1 MKKILLAGSTGYL
14 GSYIGKELQKQAYFY
29 RAIAR
34 NPEKLKINGIEA
46 NDVLKAELTV
56 PDSIRECCNGIDVV
70 ISTVGITRQKD
81 GLTYMDVDYQ
91 ANMNLLKEAQK
102 SGVKKFIYVSVLNGE
117 KLRNLKICDAKE
129 MFVEQL
135 KKSGMDYCIVRPNG
149 FFSDM
154 SEIFNMAKRGRVY
167 LFGNGEL
174 KANPIHGEDLATV
187 CVDTIDKPDKEVEI
201 GGPETLTQNEIASIA
216 FSVLGNKPKI
226 THIPD
231 WVRDAILKLVRLLTR
246 SKFYGPIEFFLTVM
260 AIDMLA
266 PEYGKHSLKVWA
278 NSKSRRDSVL
288 CYFVYSLFSVC
299 CSQFLEDQ
307 LSG

>member
-1 MKKILLAGSTGYL
+1 MTKPA
-14 GSYIGKELQKQAYFY
+14 
-29 RAIAR
+29 
-34 NPEKLKINGIEA
+34 
-46 NDVLKAELTV
+46 
-56 PDSIRECCNGIDVV
+56 SITKSCKDIDVV

-91 ANMNLLKEAQK
+91 ANMNLLEEAKK

-135 KKSGMDYCIVRPNG
+135 KKSGLDYCIVRPNG

-154 SEIFNMAKRGRVY
+154 SEFFNMAKRGRVY

-174 KANPIHGEDLATV
+174 RANPIHGEDLATV
-187 CVDTIDKPDKEVEI
+187 CVDAIVKSDKEVEI

-216 FSVLGNKPKI
+216 FDILGNKPET

-231 WVRDAILKLVRLLTR
+231 WVRVAILKVVRFFTG
-246 SKFYGPIEFFLTVM
+246 SKVYGPVEFFLTVM
-260 AIDMLA
+260 AMDMLA
-266 PEYGKHSLKVWA
+266 PEYGKHTLKE
-278 NSKSRRDSVL
+278 
-288 CYFVYSLFSVC
+288 YFTNLKNTNA
-299 CSQFLEDQ
+299 
-307 LSG
+307 

>member
-1 MKKILLAGSTGYL
+1 MNKILLAGSTGYL
-14 GSYIGKELQKQAYFY
+14 GSYIAKELQKQAYFC

-34 NPEKLKINGIEA
+34 NPEKLKQKDIEA
-46 NDVLKAELTV
+46 NEVLKAELTK
-56 PDSIRECCNGIDVV
+56 PASITESCKDIDVV

-91 ANMNLLKEAQK
+91 ANMNLLEEAK
-102 SGVKKFIYVSVLNGE
+102 KNGVKKFIYVSVLNGE

-135 KKSGMDYCIVRPNG
+135 KKSGLDYCIVRPNG

-154 SEIFNMAKRGRVY
+154 SEFFNMAKKGRVY

-174 KANPIHGEDLATV
+174 RANPIHGEDLATV
-187 CVDTIDKPDKEVEI
+187 CVDAIDKSDKEVEI

-216 FSVLGNKPKI
+216 FDILGNKPKT

-231 WVRDAILKLVRLLTR
+231 WVRVAILKVVRLFCG
-246 SKFYGPIEFFLTVM
+246 SKVYGPVEFFLTVM
-260 AIDMLA
+260 AMDMLA
-266 PEYGKHSLKVWA
+266 PEYGKHTLKEYFTNLNNA
-278 NSKSRRDSVL
+278 NA
-288 CYFVYSLFSVC
+288 
-299 CSQFLEDQ
+299 
-307 LSG
+307 

>member
-1 MKKILLAGSTGYL
+1 MKRILLAGSTGYL
-14 GSYIGKELQKQAYFY
+14 GSYIAKELHKRPFFF

-34 NPEKLKINGIEA
+34 SPDKLEKNGIKAAEI
-46 NDVLKAELTV
+46 LKAELTD
-56 PDSIRECCNGIDVV
+56 PDSVKECCKDIDVV

-91 ANMNLLKEAQK
+91 ANMNLLKEAKK

-135 KKSGMDYCIVRPNG
+135 KKSGIDYCIVRPNG

-154 SEIFNMAKRGRVY
+154 SEFYNMAKRGRIY

-174 KANPIHGEDLATV
+174 RSNPIHGEDLAVV
-187 CVDTIDKPDKEVEI
+187 CVDAIDMSDKEIQI

-216 FSVLGNKPKI
+216 FDILGKKPKI

-231 WVRDAILKLVRLLTR
+231 WVRVAILKLVRLLTE
-246 SKFYGPIEFFLTVM
+246 SKVYGPIEFFMTVM

-266 PEYGKHSLKVWA
+266 PEYGKHTLEE
-278 NSKSRRDSVL
+278 
-288 CYFVYSLFSVC
+288 YFTILNNPNV
-299 CSQFLEDQ
+299 
-307 LSG
+307 